1 MSALAC
7 GKTPQAIFFSINN
20 NKKTLKK
27 HDKFLST
34 IPFNLEKKH
43 VKNLYFC
50 AFPPSLF
57 TGRFVTCGL

>member
-7 GKTPQAIFFSINN
+7 GKSSQAVFISTNN
-20 NKKTLKK
+20 NQKTLKK

-34 IPFNLEKKH
+34 FPFILEKKY